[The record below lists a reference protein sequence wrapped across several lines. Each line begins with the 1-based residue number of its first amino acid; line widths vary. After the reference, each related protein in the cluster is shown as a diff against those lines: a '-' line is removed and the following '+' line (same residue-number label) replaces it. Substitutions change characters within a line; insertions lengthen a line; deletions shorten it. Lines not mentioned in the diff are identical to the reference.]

1 MYALSHNSPHLLGLT
16 RREEGL
22 DIQTELT
29 EQDKWHLRRAR
40 DLVDEVARLRDNL
53 REAELQTISSPN
65 MDGMPHGSSDGDAIA
80 RQIARKEKLEAKL
93 RTAERA
99 LKRSQ
104 NLARKALQRVK
115 APMRMFC
122 EAYFLEAAQLE
133 AACIYARVDKR
144 TGERYR
150 ASVNSTEE

>member
-1 MYALSHNSPHLLGLT
+1 M
-16 RREEGL
+16 
-22 DIQTELT
+22 
-29 EQDKWHLRRAR
+29 RRAR
-40 DLVDEVARLRDNL
+40 DLVDEVTRLRENL
-53 REAELQTISSPN
+53 KEAELHTISSPN

-80 RQIARKEKLEAKL
+80 RQIARKETLEAKL

-99 LKRSQ
+99 LKRSRSI
-104 NLARKALQRVK
+104 AGKALRDVK
-115 APMRMFC
+115 APLRMFC

-150 ASVNSTEE
+150 AAINSTEE